1 MGTEMLIP
9 NNRERTID
17 ALARNNSII
26 KSLFHFEKKIT
37 FLIVSL
43 AIQKIKANLHIGGLV
58 IITKLEIQDLKTGND
73 AKVGINKLIEL
84 IRKDLEIHNFF
95 NLYSPNSGLK
105 DIRQGLIQKTALT
118 KDLFNDLVIHFDEN
132 MFKVFKSEKNY
143 TIQSLNQLV
152 NCKENQIIVL
162 YALTQPYAKP
172 NSPYLKLNVLELRL
186 YLRIADDSY
195 TMPRTLTLRVKK
207 ICQKITN
214 TTDINLTVIPIK
226 KNGTTGV
233 TIGYQFRSEFKNQKT
248 ITKIE
253 DVKIIDSKP
262 RSNRQQLSNWGVS
275 KKQIDTWIA
284 NLDTKT
290 INDAINQTLS
300 RSKHKGNRSNSGG
313 YIYSILGDGKS
324 LELTKQIKS
333 NKEVFDCL
341 EKFGL
346 SNNDIK
352 KVKKQ
357 TNNNRHVLRAV
368 TNKCLRKL
376 ADETVDADDMR
387 QFFIDQLDEVLNE
400 LKQL

>member
-253 DVKIIDSKP
+253 DVKIIDSNAQTGITWWNWTDNHIPHVVLIGQSAKELGNNIHTAKVTYAN
-262 RSNRQQLSNWGVS
+262 SMEAAVNVASTLIDKGAILLSPACASFDMFDDFEQRGRVFKDCVNNWGV
-275 KKQIDTWIA
+275 
-284 NLDTKT
+284 
-290 INDAINQTLS
+290 
-300 RSKHKGNRSNSGG
+300 
-313 YIYSILGDGKS
+313 
-324 LELTKQIKS
+324 
-333 NKEVFDCL
+333 
-341 EKFGL
+341 
-346 SNNDIK
+346 
-352 KVKKQ
+352 
-357 TNNNRHVLRAV
+357 
-368 TNKCLRKL
+368 
-376 ADETVDADDMR
+376 
-387 QFFIDQLDEVLNE
+387 
-400 LKQL
+400 